1 MPKTVIIDQTPQTFD
16 DLECDI
22 IRYLRNR
29 LTANPTQT
37 AKEFP
42 KSEEIMNKF
51 KMEPP
56 TYYRVMGR
64 FESLNL
70 LEIIARGATG
80 EFARIHDKIY
90 DVDRQLELFKPELPD
105 YWATVTK
112 WFRSKPWS
120 VAFLI
125 AGVGIPWVIGI
136 LASIKKLVEV
146 LTR

>member
-1 MPKTVIIDQTPQTFD
+1 MPKTVMIDQTAQTFD
-16 DLECDI
+16 DFECAI
-22 IRYLRNR
+22 IRYLRKR
-29 LTANPTQT
+29 LTDNPTQT

-42 KSEEIMNKF
+42 KSEEIMKKF

-64 FESLNL
+64 FESLKL

-80 EFARIHDKIY
+80 EFARIYDKIY
-90 DVDRQLELFKPELPD
+90 DVDRHLELFKPVVPD
-105 YWATVTK
+105 YWAIATT

-125 AGVGIPWVIGI
+125 AGVGIPWVIGA
-136 LASIKKLVEV
+136 LAFIKKFVEV
-146 LTR
+146 MTK